1 MKRYRDANTSI
12 RPPADLNA
20 RLLAADR
27 PQAFTPRRAIAL
39 VTAAALLATAIFAGT
54 ALSRRDDLDTPP
66 PIDAGTTDTA
76 KPTGTTPP
84 STTVPLVTMP
94 PVTTSPLTVEV
105 IEGMLP
111 LQLAEVSYPSRPA
124 YPTDMNATDWIDAYD
139 AWRDDRRARRQA
151 VTDDD
156 AASLNDMS
164 LRLMEQFLTATDK
177 TAGKNRVI
185 SPLNLYLALAMLSE
199 TTDTTSRAA
208 LLELLGADAVET
220 VRDRAARL
228 FDANYSD
235 DTIGQ
240 LKLAS
245 SIWLRDGFPYRAD
258 TIETLAKSHRAASF
272 SGVMGSEAMNTALH
286 SWLNANTGGMLSD
299 QVGGLS
305 FDPRTVLGL
314 ATTVYYSSRW
324 AEPFNASKTT
334 DGIFHAAS
342 GDVTVPYLNDYRM
355 SQFYYDGEGWGAI
368 KLSLNDGAMWVILP
382 DEGVSPDSLL
392 KRADLRTLLST
403 NGVDYPHTYANLKI
417 ALPRFDV
424 TADLDLVP
432 GLTALGLGDLFS
444 DTTADF
450 SPLTDDAALADTIF
464 LAEARHAARVKID
477 EEGVTGAAYT
487 LMMAVGMGGA
497 PPLEIDFTVDRPFLF
512 AVTTDANSLLFTG
525 IVEQP

>member
-1 MKRYRDANTSI
+1 MKRYRDANASI
-12 RPPADLNA
+12 RPPADLDA
-20 RLLAADR
+20 RVLAADR
-27 PQAFTPRRAIAL
+27 SQAFTPRRAVAL
-39 VTAAALLATAIFAGT
+39 VTAAALLATAVFAG
-54 ALSRRDDLDTPP
+54 AILSRRDDLDTPP
-66 PIDAGTTDTA
+66 PIDAGTTGTA
-76 KPTGTTPP
+76 TP
-84 STTVPLVTMP
+84 STTVPLVSMP
-94 PVTTSPLTVEV
+94 PVTTSPLTTEA

-111 LQLAEVSYPSRPA
+111 LQLAAVSYPARPA
-124 YPTDMNATDWIDAYD
+124 YPTDMNAPGWIDAYD

-156 AASLNDMS
+156 ASSLSDVS
-164 LRLMEQFLTATDK
+164 LRLMEQFLTATAE
-177 TAGKNRVI
+177 TAGQNRVI
-185 SPLNLYLALAMLSE
+185 SPLNLYLALAMLTE

-240 LKLAS
+240 LRLAA
-245 SIWLRDGFPYRAD
+245 SIWLREGFPYRAS

-272 SGVMGSEAMNTALH
+272 SGVMGGEAMNDALH
-286 SWLNANTGGMLSD
+286 SWLNANTGGMLTD
-299 QVGGLS
+299 QVNGLA

-324 AEPFNASKTT
+324 AEPFDASKTT
-334 DGIFHAAS
+334 DGIFYAAT

-368 KLSLNDGAMWVILP
+368 KLSLNSGAMWVILP
-382 DEGVSPDSLL
+382 DEGVSPDALL
-392 KRADLRTLLST
+392 RSADLRTLLST
-403 NGVDYPHTYANLKI
+403 NGVNYPHTYANLTLSI
-417 ALPRFDV
+417 PRFDV
-424 TADLDLVP
+424 TADLDLVS

-444 DTTADF
+444 DATADF
-450 SPLTDDAALADTIF
+450 SPLTDDAALADT
-464 LAEARHAARVKID
+464 LYLSEARHAARVKID

-487 LMMAVGMGGA
+487 MMMEAGMGGA

-512 AVTTDANSLLFTG
+512 AVTTDANSLLFAG